1 VRVCALDPTRQH
13 VLATTRGLR
22 DLFLLDERA
31 DAPFLFTDLVA
42 HSDRGIAEHALETRA
57 DESLLHGQRTDGSTF
72 LAELRFDGDLVSV
85 EDVSVRRAAE
95 ERLRVL
101 ALHDPLTGLPN
112 RVLLQDRVRL
122 ALLETRRD
130 HGLLAVMVL
139 DLDQFKPVNDL
150 YGHRVGDEV
159 LRVAAR
165 RFTRCARATD
175 TIARIG
181 GDEFVMVAPVAR
193 REDAA
198 LLAGRVVQAL
208 GEPIRVGERLHP
220 LGVSVGI
227 SVSPDD
233 GDDLDELFVR
243 ADAAMYRAK
252 RAGSHVAFAENSGSE
267 VLALTPLEWQQGLEV
282 GLPLVDREHK
292 GLVAA
297 LNRVVAVVSSRGEV
311 GAVLVTLEELVETTR
326 AHFETEE
333 RLMEAAGYDGLSAH
347 ATEHRNLLSDLEVLR
362 TTTDFGGG
370 VTITLRHLE
379 QWLLGHIGAF
389 DADMA
394 RALLDADDG
403 AALVR
408 H

>member
-1 VRVCALDPTRQH
+1 
-13 VLATTRGLR
+13 LR
-22 DLFLLDERA
+22 DLFQLDA
-31 DAPFLFTDLVA
+31 AIDVPFLFTDLVA
-42 HSDRGIAEHALETRA
+42 TSDRGIAEHALETRA
-57 DESLLHGQRTDGSTF
+57 DESLLHGQRADGSTF

-95 ERLRVL
+95 ERLRML

-122 ALLETRRD
+122 ALLDARRE

-139 DLDQFKPVNDL
+139 DLDQFKPVNDV

-165 RFTRCARATD
+165 RFSRCARATD

-181 GDEFVMVAPVAR
+181 GDEFVIVASVAR

-208 GEPIRVGERLHP
+208 GEPVRVGERLHP
-220 LGVSVGI
+220 IGVSVGI
-227 SVSPDD
+227 ALSPDD
-233 GDDLDELFVR
+233 GDDLDELFVG

-252 RAGSHVAFAENSGSE
+252 RAGSHVAFSENSRSE
-267 VLALTPLEWQQGLEV
+267 VLALAPLEWQQAFEL
-282 GLPLVDREHK
+282 GLPLVDAEHQ
-292 GLVAA
+292 GVVVA
-297 LNRVVAVVSSRGEV
+297 LNRVVSAVSSRGDV
-311 GAVLVTLEELVETTR
+311 ASVLGALEALLEATR

-333 RLMEAAGYDGLSAH
+333 RLMTASGYDGLSAH
-347 ATEHRNLLSDLEVLR
+347 AAEHRNLLGDLEVLR

-379 QWLLGHIGAF
+379 HWLLGHIGAF

-394 RALLDADDG
+394 RALLAAEEAG
-403 AALVR
+403 ARVR